1 MIHNGERTVSSLS
14 GAEKPAQPP
23 AENETAPRS
32 YTTHKT
38 QLKANE
44 GLERE
49 AWKQKTPTRKHKQ

>member
-1 MIHNGERTVSSLS
+1 MIHNGERTVSSIS

-23 AENETAPRS
+23 AEKETAPRS

-49 AWKQKTPTRKHKQ
+49 A